1 MNHSSLDSTSFDI
14 EGALNQSRELDMR
27 RSEVPSYAVFEDY
40 RSSQRI
46 AVVVRWFI
54 LFTFLALVNFRSDEA
69 YILAFN
75 AMGAA
80 LIIVNGY
87 VHWRIFKGRPVTWPY
102 VLILSLIDLS
112 IITVGIGI
120 TNRFE
125 NTYFNFYYPAL
136 LGVALIFRRRIS
148 FAIVTIVAGVYIGM
162 SLALEPGVDTSVL
175 FDGDEKLLTVRVIS
189 MFAIVVAANL
199 MTRLE
204 LQRRREAVSSERA
217 RMEENVQLQQKA
229 QAAER
234 EVQRERIR
242 ISHEIHDG
250 AAQSA
255 YVLSLGLETCMQLTK
270 GSASQLREKLKALH
284 NQSKHALWELRYP
297 INMGPLFEGRGL
309 GQILDD
315 HLNNF
320 RTITSIPTT
329 FAQTGTERELPAV
342 TKQRLFSV
350 AHNALT
356 NAYKYAQ
363 ASKVS
368 VELAYS
374 DGDLNL
380 SVRDDGVG
388 LDTGSLDSSSGH
400 GVRNMRRVA
409 EELGGSLD
417 MSSAPGK
424 GTTVMVTVPLQE
436 GAA

>member
-1 MNHSSLDSTSFDI
+1 MVKA
-14 EGALNQSRELDMR
+14 G
-27 RSEVPSYAVFEDY
+27 VPDYATFEDY

-46 AVVVRWFI
+46 AVVVRWFL

-69 YILAFN
+69 YIHAFN
-75 AMGAA
+75 AMGVA

-87 VHWRIFKGRPVTWPY
+87 VHWRIFKDRPVTWPY

-112 IITVGIGI
+112 FITVGIGI

-125 NTYFNFYYPAL
+125 NTYFNLYYPAL

-148 FAIVTIVAGVYIGM
+148 FAIVAIVAGIYTAM
-162 SLALEPGVDTSVL
+162 SLTLEPGVDTTVL
-175 FDGDEKLLTVRVIS
+175 FDGDEKLLAVRVGA
-189 MFAIVVAANL
+189 MFAIVAAANL

-204 LQRRREAVSSERA
+204 LQRRREAVSAERA
-217 RMEENVQLQQKA
+217 RMEENIQLEQKA
-229 QAAER
+229 QAAEQ

-250 AAQSA
+250 AAQTA

-270 GSASQLREKLKALH
+270 GSAVQLREKLKALH
-284 NQSKHALWELRYP
+284 TQSKHALWELRYP
-297 INMGPLFEGRGL
+297 VNLGPLFEGRGL

-315 HLNNF
+315 HLSNF
-320 RTITSIPTT
+320 RTITSIPTA
-329 FAQTGTERELPAV
+329 FAKKGTERDLPAV

-374 DGDLNL
+374 DRDLEL
-380 SVRDDGVG
+380 SISDDGVG
-388 LDTGSLDSSSGH
+388 LDVAGLDSSSGH

-409 EELGGSLD
+409 QEMGGSLD
-417 MSSAPGK
+417 MSSAPNK
-424 GTTVMVTVPLQE
+424 GTTVMGPCPSGEV
-436 GAA
+436 

>member
-1 MNHSSLDSTSFDI
+1 M
-14 EGALNQSRELDMR
+14 Q
-27 RSEVPSYAVFEDY
+27 RSEIPSYAVFEDY
-40 RSSQRI
+40 LSSQRI
-46 AVVVRWFI
+46 AVVVRWF
-54 LFTFLALVNFRSDEA
+54 LLLTFIALVNFRSDEA

-75 AMGAA
+75 AMAMA

-87 VHWRIFKGRPVTWPY
+87 VHWRILKGRPITWSY
-102 VLILSLIDLS
+102 VLILSLMDLTFL
-112 IITVGIGI
+112 TVGIMI
-120 TNRFE
+120 TTRFE

-148 FAIVTIVAGVYIGM
+148 FAIVTVVAGVYTGM

-175 FDGDEKLLTVRVIS
+175 FDGDEKLLAVRVVC

-204 LQRRREAVSSERA
+204 LQRRREAVSAERA
-217 RMEENVQLQQKA
+217 RMEENVQLEKKA

-250 AAQSA
+250 AAQTA
-255 YVLSLGLETCMQLTK
+255 YVLSLGLETCLQLTK
-270 GSASQLREKLKALH
+270 GSSPQLREKLKALH
-284 NQSKHALWELRYP
+284 IQSKHALWELRYP

-329 FAQTGTERELPAV
+329 LAQTGTERDLPAV

-356 NAYKYAQ
+356 NASKYAQ

-368 VELAYS
+368 VGLAYG
-374 DGDLNL
+374 DGDLEL
-380 SVRDDGVG
+380 SISDDGVG
-388 LDTGSLDSSSGH
+388 LDTDDLDSSSGH

-409 EELGGSLD
+409 EEMGGSLD

-436 GAA
+436 GVA

>member
-1 MNHSSLDSTSFDI
+1 MVKA
-14 EGALNQSRELDMR
+14 G
-27 RSEVPSYAVFEDY
+27 VPDYATFEDY

-46 AVVVRWFI
+46 AVVVRWFL

-75 AMGAA
+75 AMGVA

-87 VHWRIFKGRPVTWPY
+87 VHWRIFKDRPVTWPY

-112 IITVGIGI
+112 FITVGIGI
-120 TNRFE
+120 SNRFE

-148 FAIVTIVAGVYIGM
+148 FAIVTIVAGVYTGM
-162 SLALEPGVDTSVL
+162 SLAFEPGVDTSVL

-204 LQRRREAVSSERA
+204 LQRRREAVSAERA
-217 RMEENVQLQQKA
+217 RMEENIQLEQKA
-229 QAAER
+229 QAAEQ

-250 AAQSA
+250 AAQTA
-255 YVLSLGLETCMQLTK
+255 YVLSLGLETCMQLTE
-270 GSASQLREKLKALH
+270 GSASQLQEKLKALH
-284 NQSKHALWELRYP
+284 TQSKHALWELRYP
-297 INMGPLFEGRGL
+297 VNMGPLFEGRAL

-329 FAQTGTERELPAV
+329 FAKKGKETELPAV

-356 NAYKYAQ
+356 NTYKYAQ

-368 VELAYS
+368 VELAYLN
-374 DGDLNL
+374 GDLKL
-380 SVRDDGVG
+380 SISDDGVG
-388 LDTGSLDSSSGH
+388 LDVTGLDSSSGH

-409 EELGGSLD
+409 QEMGGSLD
-417 MSSAPGK
+417 MSSAPNK
-424 GTTVMVTVPLQE
+424 GTTVMVAVPLRG
-436 GAA
+436 GAT

>member
-1 MNHSSLDSTSFDI
+1 MVKAEI
-14 EGALNQSRELDMR
+14 
-27 RSEVPSYAVFEDY
+27 PSYAVFEDY
-40 RSSQRI
+40 RSSQRV
-46 AVVVRWFI
+46 AVVVRWFL

-80 LIIVNGY
+80 LIVLNGY
-87 VHWRIFKGRPVTWPY
+87 VHWRIVKGRPITWRY
-102 VLILSLIDLS
+102 VLALSLMDLTM
-112 IITVGIGI
+112 ITVGIGI

-125 NTYFNFYYPAL
+125 NTYFNLYYPAL
-136 LGVALIFRRRIS
+136 LGIALIFRRRIS
-148 FAIVTIVAGVYIGM
+148 FAIVLIVAGVYTGM
-162 SLALEPGVDTSVL
+162 SLVLEPGVDTSVL
-175 FDGDEKLLTVRVIS
+175 FDGDEKLLTVRVII

-199 MTRLE
+199 MTRIE
-204 LQRRREAVSSERA
+204 RDRRREAVSAERA

-234 EVQRERIR
+234 EIQNERIR

-250 AAQSA
+250 AAQSS
-255 YVLSLGLETCMQLTK
+255 YVLSLGLETCMQLAK
-270 GSASQLREKLKALH
+270 GGASQLREKLKALH
-284 NQSKHALWELRYP
+284 TQSKQALWELRYS
-297 INMGPLFEGRGL
+297 INLGPLFEGKGL
-309 GQILDD
+309 AQILDD
-315 HLNNF
+315 HLDNF

-329 FAQTGTERELPAV
+329 FAKKGRERELSAV

-363 ASKVS
+363 ASNVS

-380 SVRDDGVG
+380 SISDDGVG
-388 LDTGSLDSSSGH
+388 LDTAELDSSSGH

-409 EELGGSLD
+409 EELGGSLA

-424 GTTVMVTVPLQE
+424 GTTVIVTVPLQE